1 MIIKNIATYLE
12 NLKQKDIKPE
22 IFTVWPFPEGLTVLE
37 ILNSIGYKLAHL
49 WDSVKINTTTETT
62 DDKTGE
68 VTVSGDVDQL
78 NFDFKIPRGK
88 DGAPGPKGDP
98 GVSVTVGN
106 TTTLAAGESASV
118 TNSGTESDPVLN
130 FAIPQGAKGEQG
142 ETGPAGPQGPQGEQG
157 PKGEPGDTGP
167 QGATGPAGPA
177 GEAGP
182 ENLVMITATAS
193 TTTQGDYT
201 PGTTFADALA
211 DIQANK
217 VVCIKLENLPGRF
230 YIPYSSSNS
239 EILAS
244 AGTVSG
250 PNQSIELYT
259 IRWAADTNIISITG
273 TKEGCIAD
281 GGQTGQVLAK
291 KSNESFDTEWLNTL
305 VILNVYNNQLVDI
318 NNNIVT
324 YETIKKF
331 HSNYIVNYQG
341 YIYNISYMNGLIYF
355 NNVDYD
361 ADYKIIV
368 RVLNYSSNNIVTTA
382 HHIVYSIPN
391 AGNSGQILAKKSAT
405 NGDCE
410 WINPPSGSVP
420 DGGTTGQVLAK
431 KSDTNGDVE
440 WVNQTGGESAE
451 KITFEEWPGE
461 YKCNK
466 TYQEINELIT
476 NNKNFNC
483 SYNNANFISYD
494 GPSTKTY
501 NETTYENVY
510 CFYFMYYTNDFST
523 NEVNVIKYETFG
535 IAEDNTVLHY
545 SNAQPSFFPIPV
557 KGLVWGS
564 DATSSSFPTLK
575 WIPLAS
581 DYASWNNTK
590 PTESFISQTV
600 TLSYSNVTLSNATN
614 IKVLYFK
621 DDNNSDYIKTF
632 VFSRV
637 DNKKYRIENK
647 NGYRDFTCT
656 LNVISNTNYSINIA
670 FTTAFNTTTN
680 ATDNSILIPT
690 FIKG

>member
-62 DDKTGE
+62 DDKTAE

-98 GVSVTVGN
+98 GVTVKTG
-106 TTTLAAGESASV
+106 TTTTIAPGEPANV
-118 TNSGTESDPVLN
+118 ENVGTDSDAILD
-130 FAIPQGAKGEQG
+130 FYIPQGAKGDRG
-142 ETGPAGPQGPQGEQG
+142 ETGPAGADGAQGPAGEQGPQGEPGEQG
-157 PKGEPGDTGP
+157 PTGP
-167 QGATGPAGPA
+167 QGPA
-177 GEAGP
+177 GEPGP
-182 ENLVMITATAS
+182 DNLVMISATAS

-201 PGTTFADALA
+201 PDVAFADALA

-250 PNQSIELYT
+250 SNQSIELYT
-259 IRWAADTNIISITG
+259 IRWVADTNIISITG

-281 GGQTGQVLAK
+281 GGRAGQVLTK
-291 KSNESFDTEWLNTL
+291 KTDESFDTEWVNIFKIYNTP
-305 VILNVYNNQLVDI
+305 NFADI
-318 NNNIVT
+318 YKNITNGLPCFYYYNNNIYSLFIYSETLIRGVNLLHT
-324 YETIKKF
+324 GAYDINFYEISIRNT
-331 HSNYIVNYQG
+331 NTVNFD
-341 YIYNISYMNGLIYF
+341 NF
-355 NNVDYD
+355 
-361 ADYKIIV
+361 
-368 RVLNYSSNNIVTTA
+368 TA
-382 HHIVYSIPN
+382 YTLPI
-391 AGNSGQILAKKSAT
+391 GGQKGQILTKLNAQS
-405 NGDCE
+405 GRCE
-410 WINPPSGSVP
+410 WTDPPSGSVP

-440 WVNQTGGESAE
+440 WINQTGGESAE

-466 TYQEINELIT
+466 TYQEISELIT
-476 NNKNFNC
+476 GNKNFLC
-483 SYNNANFISYD
+483 TFNNANYISYD
-494 GPSTKTY
+494 GPSTITY
-501 NETTYENVY
+501 NNNTYNNVY
-510 CFYFMYYTNDFST
+510 CFYFMAYENEPTT
-523 NEVNVIKYETFG
+523 NEVRTISYSTLG

-545 SNAQPSFFPIPV
+545 NSAQPSFFPIPA

-564 DATSSSFPTLK
+564 DATSSTLPTLK

-581 DYASWNNTK
+581 EYATWNNTK
-590 PTESFISQTV
+590 PKEEFINQTI
-600 TLSYSNVTLSNATN
+600 TLNYSNVTLLNETN
-614 IKVLYFK
+614 IKILQFK
-621 DDNNSDYIKTF
+621 DETNSDYIKTF
-632 VFSRV
+632 DFDRV
-637 DNKKYRIENK
+637 SNKKYRIENK

-656 LNVISNTNYSINIA
+656 INIISNTNYTINIA
-670 FTTAFNTTTN
+670 FTSAFNTTTN
-680 ATDNSILIPT
+680 TTDNSILIPA
-690 FIKG
+690 FIRG